1 MNSRKNYRG
10 LRLSVALMSR
20 RSLMRRKPFGAG
32 GSENVIANFTAG
44 NKQSAYDNVAISR
57 VSNYGGTSVPRR
69 ILSSSIKPA
78 RSTTTAQQRS

>member
-32 GSENVIANFTAG
+32 GSEKNGTFTAG
-44 NKQSAYDNVAISR
+44 DKQSAYDNVAISR
-57 VSNYGGTSVPRR
+57 VSNY
-69 ILSSSIKPA
+69 A
-78 RSTTTAQQRS
+78 